1 MSNNLEEKES
11 QLWESDVNSD
21 NYKQLYPNLNDKSFN
36 RKIAEKEE
44 FSVTKYDGT
53 LADINE
59 ESTRLC
65 SAEFEIAP
73 HQQFVKNFLS
83 YNTPY
88 NSLLLYHGLGSGK
101 TCSAI
106 GVAEEMRD
114 YIKHLG
120 INKKIIIVA
129 NPNVLENFRLQLFD
143 ERKLQLIHS
152 NWNIKNCIGNKL
164 LKEINPLNIQGL
176 AKEKVIKLINNL
188 IDKHYSFFG
197 YLKFANDI
205 EKITIMSS
213 DNKNKEVIIQKK
225 LEKEYKNTLI
235 IIDEFHNIKNT
246 KDNSKS
252 SDIIKT
258 KATKVIKENTK
269 ILRNFQLLF
278 NNVRELRLL
287 FLSAT
292 PLYNNQE
299 EIIWILNI
307 MNKNDSRDKISKSDV
322 FDKEGNF
329 IQGGKELLRRKAT
342 GYISFVRG
350 DNPYTFPFKIWPYDF
365 APDKTNYDANKKTIW
380 QSSTLYD
387 GQFIYPSIDYNNQ
400 PITNIKYLSLYIVP
414 AEKYQSDVYT
424 ITLNNILNKQINKQ
438 PIKQITKIDNEI
450 EDQDNELEE
459 ELLNELTDEERKIT
473 KNSTQSLG
481 LNLQLL
487 YPLNIV
493 YPNKDIMQNGV
504 IQMNTSNI
512 IAGISGLESVMD
524 FDKKLLTKFR
534 YKNNILTE
542 YGRIFSQE
550 RIATYSAKI
559 KAICDNIKR
568 SNGIIL
574 IYSKYIAGGV
584 IPMALA
590 LEEMGFTRYGN
601 ETSLFETPPIEPL
614 DLKTYENIKSKTSIP
629 AKYIMITGNVNLSP
643 DSAKD
648 VVSATVKENING
660 NKIKV
665 IIISEAGAEGIDL
678 KFIRQVHILEPW
690 WNLSTIEQII
700 GRAVRNC
707 SHKDLELTNRNVQL
721 YLYGTIITDSN
732 KEAYDLYLYRNA
744 EDKAIKI
751 GQVTRLLKEVSVD
764 CLLNSSQQNFSAEKM
779 GLTIQQTLSN
789 GASINFNVG
798 DKPFTTNC
806 DFLDS
811 CLYKCYPEDEIK
823 ETNNLSYSDNFFNN
837 NEKIINRIKELFK
850 DKYYYEMNELLTQI
864 NYKKS
869 FPDLQIFKALEQLTQ
884 NNNEFITDKYNR
896 QGKLINLGTYYF
908 FQPIELTD
916 VNISLYERSVPI
928 SYKNNKIQIF
938 GLSNSSRTNS
948 PRSPR
953 SPKSPKS
960 SRSPRSPK
968 SPKSP
973 RSPRSPK
980 SPFSIPR
987 IKPIMYNSDKS
998 QVNIMENKGLS
1009 IINKLEAYYNLVKN
1023 SVINKI
1029 VDKKSKDWYSLAGL
1043 IIYDFKNIFLKD
1055 KVSIE
1060 TDLYEVLIAHMLEE
1074 LLYYDLIEILNYLY
1088 SKEETSLTSF
1098 ENNVLS
1104 YFKNNEIYYKSITGI
1119 LLPSFNKNI
1128 KKVSYEIVIKY
1139 KNKDSYFW
1147 KKALGE
1153 DKYDLQQVI
1162 EDKKAYIK
1170 ANANLPYGFMGL
1182 INKNKDSDLLYYKFK
1197 GRSGDGGATCIQRN
1211 KKIVESLNNLL
1222 SNLDIATAN
1231 LDLINEKK
1239 YKKEEIC
1246 IIEEFLLRLNN
1257 KNKTNGKLWFLTPIE
1272 DFLFME
1278 K

>member
-1 MSNNLEEKES
+1 MSNNLEEEES
-11 QLWESDVNSD
+11 KLWDSEVKRDS
-21 NYKQLYPNLNDKSFN
+21 YKGLYPNLNDKYFN
-36 RKIAEKEE
+36 RKIAEKQE
-44 FSVTKYDGT
+44 FDDTKYNGA

-59 ESTRLC
+59 ESIRLC
-65 SAEFEIAP
+65 SADFELAP

-143 ERKLQLIHS
+143 ERKLEQVNS

-176 AKEKVIKLINNL
+176 PKEKIVKLINSL

-205 EKITIMSS
+205 EKITILSS
-213 DNKNKEVIIQKK
+213 ENKNKEVIIQKK
-225 LEKEYKNTLI
+225 LEHEYKNTLI

-246 KDNSKS
+246 RDNSKAA
-252 SDIIKT
+252 DILKGNPTKPIKPT
-258 KATKVIKENTK
+258 KENTK

-307 MNKNDSRDKISKSDV
+307 MNKNDNRDKISKSDV

-329 IQGGKELLRRKAT
+329 VEGGKELLRRKAT

-365 APDKTNYDANKKTIW
+365 APDKTNYDSNKSTIW
-380 QSSTLYD
+380 QSNTAYQ

-400 PITNIKYLSLYIVP
+400 QINDIKYLSLYLVT

-424 ITLNNILNKQINKQ
+424 ITLNNILSKSTNKGING
-438 PIKQITKIDNEI
+438 INEI
-450 EDQDNELEE
+450 NEINEMDDELED
-459 ELLNELTDEERKIT
+459 LDINDEERKVLKKS
-473 KNSTQSLG
+473 KNTTQSLG

-493 YPNKDIMQNGV
+493 YPNREVMERGV
-504 IQMNTSNI
+504 IPMNTSNL
-512 IAGISGLESVMD
+512 IAGISGLESIMD
-524 FDKKLLTKFR
+524 YDKKNLDKFK
-534 YKNNILTE
+534 YKNNIVTE

-559 KAICDNIKR
+559 KAICDNIKN
-568 SNGIIL
+568 STGIVL

-590 LEEMGFTRYGN
+590 LEEMGFTRYN
-601 ETSLFETPPIEPL
+601 NTNSLFETPPIEPL
-614 DLKTYENIKSKTSIP
+614 DLKTYENIRSKTSIP
-629 AKYIMITGNVNLSP
+629 AKYIMITGNINLSP
-643 DSAKD
+643 NSAQEVID
-648 VVSATVKENING
+648 VTRKENING

-665 IIISEAGAEGIDL
+665 IIISEAGAEGIDF

-690 WNLSTIEQII
+690 WNFSAIEQII

-707 SHKDLELTNRNVQL
+707 SHKDLELKNRNVQL
-721 YLYGTIITDSN
+721 YLYGTIIADTD

-751 GQVTRLLKEVSVD
+751 GQVTRVLKEVSVD
-764 CLLNSSQQNFSAEKM
+764 CLLNSSQQNFSAEIM
-779 GLTIQQTLSN
+779 NLTIEQTLSN

-811 CLYKCYPEDEIK
+811 CLYKCHPDDAIK
-823 ETNNLSYSDNFFNN
+823 ETNSLSYSDSFFNN
-837 NEKIINRIKELFK
+837 NEKIIHRIKELFK
-850 DKYYYEMNELLTQI
+850 DKYYYENNELLTQI
-864 NYKKS
+864 NYKKT
-869 FPDLQIFKALEQLTQ
+869 FPTLQIFKGLEQLIE
-884 NNNEFITDKYNR
+884 NNNEIITDKYNR
-896 QGKLINLGTYYF
+896 PGRLISLGNYYF
-908 FQPIELTD
+908 FQPLELSD
-916 VNISLYERSVPI
+916 VNISLYERSIPI
-928 SYKNNKIQIF
+928 SHKNNKLQIV
-938 GLSNSSRTNS
+938 GLSSSSKTSTPRTPTSSPKGSPKGS
-948 PRSPR
+948 PRSSSKG
-953 SPKSPKS
+953 SPNTTPKI
-960 SRSPRSPK
+960 K
-968 SPKSP
+968 
-973 RSPRSPK
+973 
-980 SPFSIPR
+980 I
-987 IKPIMYNSDKS
+987 IKPIS
-998 QVNIMENKGLS
+998 QTSEKIKGS
-1009 IINKLEAYYNLVKN
+1009 AIINKLEEYYNLVISN
-1023 SVINKI
+1023 ITNKI
-1029 VDKKSKDWYSLAGL
+1029 IDKRSKDWYVLVGP
-1043 IIYDFKNIFLKD
+1043 IIIDFKTILLKD
-1055 KVSIE
+1055 KLSIE
-1060 TDLYEVLIAHMLEE
+1060 NDLYELLVSHMLEE
-1074 LLYYDLIEILNYLY
+1074 LLYYDLIDLLNYLY
-1088 SKEETSLTSF
+1088 SKEEETLTLF
-1098 ENNVLS
+1098 EKNVLN
-1104 YFKNNEIYYKSITGI
+1104 YFKNNELNYNSITGL
-1119 LLPSFNKNI
+1119 LLPKFNKII
-1128 KKVSYEIVIKY
+1128 KKVAYELVIKY
-1139 KNKDSYFW
+1139 KNKDKDGYVW
-1147 KKALGE
+1147 QKALGE
-1153 DKYDLQQVI
+1153 DKYDLEQFI
-1162 EDKKAYIK
+1162 ENKKLYIK
-1170 ANANLPYGFMGL
+1170 ENANIPYGFMGL
-1182 INKNKDSDLLYYKFK
+1182 INKNKESEKLFYKFK
-1197 GRSGDGGATCIQRN
+1197 AKSTDTGATCVQRN
-1211 KKIVESLNNLL
+1211 KKIVEDLNKLL
-1222 SNLDIATAN
+1222 SNLDGTTAN
-1231 LDLINEKK
+1231 LELINEKK

-1246 IIEEFLLRLNN
+1246 ILEEFLLRLNN
-1257 KNKTNGKLWFLTPIE
+1257 KNKTNGKLWFLTPSE

>member
-1 MSNNLEEKES
+1 MSINLEEEEFK
-11 QLWESDVNSD
+11 LWDSDVNSD
-21 NYKQLYPNLNDKSFN
+21 SYKELYPNLNDKYFN
-36 RKIAEKEE
+36 RKIAEKQE
-44 FSVTKYDGT
+44 FDNTKYNGS
-53 LADINE
+53 LRDINE
-59 ESTRLC
+59 ESNRLC
-65 SAEFEIAP
+65 SADFEIAP

-129 NPNVLENFRLQLFD
+129 NPNVLNNFRLQLFD
-143 ERKLQLIHS
+143 EKKLEQVS
-152 NWNIKNCIGNKL
+152 GNWNIKNCIGNKL
-164 LKEINPLNIQGL
+164 LQEINPLNIHDL
-176 AKEKVIKLINNL
+176 SKDKIIKLINNL
-188 IDKHYSFFG
+188 IDKYYSFFG

-205 EKITIMSS
+205 EKIAIMSS
-213 DNKNKEVIIQKK
+213 ENKNKEVIIQKK
-225 LEKEYKNTLI
+225 LENEYKNTLI

-246 KDNSKS
+246 KDNYTSSKS
-252 SDIIKT
+252 SDITKT
-258 KATKVIKENTK
+258 KATKAIKENTK

-307 MNKNDSRDKISKSDV
+307 MNKNDHRDKISKSDV

-329 IQGGKELLRRKAT
+329 VEGGKELLRRKAT

-365 APDKTNYDANKKTIW
+365 APEKTNYDNDKKTIW

-400 PITNIKYLSLYIVP
+400 EITKIKYLSLYIVV

-424 ITLNNILNKQINKQ
+424 STLNNILNKQTNKLIN
-438 PIKQITKIDNEI
+438 DLENNFE
-450 EDQDNELEE
+450 NELDEQ
-459 ELLNELTDEERKIT
+459 LMNDLTDDERNIAKKS
-473 KNSTQSLG
+473 KNTTQSLG

-493 YPNKDIMQNGV
+493 YPNKEIMENGV
-504 IQMNTSNI
+504 MQINTNNI

-524 FDKKLLTKFR
+524 FDKKNLSKFK
-534 YKNNILTE
+534 YKSSVLSE
-542 YGRIFSQE
+542 YGRIFSPDK
-550 RIATYSAKI
+550 IKTYSAKI
-559 KAICDNIKR
+559 KAICDNIKN
-568 SNGIIL
+568 STGIVL

-601 ETSLFETPPIEPL
+601 DASLFENPPIESL
-614 DLKTYENIKSKTSIP
+614 DLKTYENIKNKTSIP
-629 AKYIMITGNVNLSP
+629 AKYIMITGNINLSP
-643 DSAKD
+643 NSQEVIAA
-648 VVSATVKENING
+648 ATVKENLNG

-700 GRAVRNC
+700 GRAVRSC
-707 SHKDLELTNRNVQL
+707 SHKDLELKYRNVQL
-721 YLYGTIITDSN
+721 FLYGTKIADTN

-764 CLLNSSQQNFSAEKM
+764 CLLNSSQQNFSAEIM
-779 GLTIQQTLSN
+779 DTTIQQTISN
-789 GASINFNVG
+789 GATINFNVG

-811 CLYKCYPEDEIK
+811 CLYKCYPEDKIK
-823 ETNNLSYSDNFFNN
+823 EINNLSYSDSFFNS
-837 NEKIINRIKELFK
+837 NEKLISRIKDLFK
-850 DKYYYEMNELLTQI
+850 EKYYYEENELLSQI
-864 NYKKS
+864 NYKKT
-869 FPDLQIFKALEQLTQ
+869 FPDLQIFKALEQLTE
-884 NNNEFITDKYNR
+884 NTNEIITDKYNR
-896 QGKLINLGTYYF
+896 PGRVINLGSYYF
-908 FQPIELTD
+908 FQPLELND
-916 VNISLYERSVPI
+916 INVSLYERSVPV
-928 SYKNNKIQIF
+928 SYKNNKIQII
-938 GLSNSSRTNS
+938 GLSSSTNSSS
-948 PRSPR
+948 PRASPQASPR
-953 SPKSPKS
+953 A
-960 SRSPRSPK
+960 SPRTSPNA
-968 SPKSP
+968 SP
-973 RSPRSPK
+973 RVYTRDSRDSESSK
-980 SPFSIPR
+980 A
-987 IKPIMYNSDKS
+987 
-998 QVNIMENKGLS
+998 LA
-1009 IINKLEAYYNLVKN
+1009 IINKLEEYYNLIKSNVT
-1023 SVINKI
+1023 NKI
-1029 VDKKSKDWYSLAGL
+1029 IDKKSKNWYILAVL
-1043 IIYDFKNIFLKD
+1043 IISDFKDILLKNIA
-1055 KVSIE
+1055 SIE
-1060 TDLYEVLIAHMLEE
+1060 NDLYELLISHMLEE
-1074 LLYYDLIEILNYLY
+1074 LLYSDLLELLNYVY
-1088 SKEETSLTSF
+1088 NKEETSLTLF
-1098 ENNVLS
+1098 EKSILN
-1104 YFKNNEIYYKSITGI
+1104 YFKNNELNYNDTVGI
-1119 LLPSFNKNI
+1119 LLPKFNKTL
-1128 KKVSYEIVIKY
+1128 KKLAYEIVIKY
-1139 KNKDSYFW
+1139 KNKNGYLW

-1153 DKYDLQQVI
+1153 DKYDLQEI
-1162 EDKKAYIK
+1162 IDEKKLYIK
-1170 ANANLPYGFMGL
+1170 SNANIPYGFMGL
-1182 INKNKDSDLLYYKFK
+1182 TQRRQEEPDQLKYKFK
-1197 GRSGDGGATCIQRN
+1197 SRAGDGGAICMNRN
-1211 KKIVESLNNLL
+1211 TKIVEDLNKLL
-1222 SNLDIATAN
+1222 SYLDATTAN
-1231 LDLINEKK
+1231 LELINEKK

-1246 IIEEFLLRLNN
+1246 ILEEFLLRLNT